1 MAVPQNIAKNW
12 QLFAGVG
19 AVLIAVG
26 INLSELRALK
36 AKQTEQ
42 EGRYTR
48 QFELINK
55 VSDRVNALEVKDAYR
70 RGREDAL
77 AERNKT
83 LSPTSIPLT
92 P

>member
-1 MAVPQNIAKNW
+1 MAVPNSISKNW

-42 EGRYTR
+42 EARYTR
-48 QFELINK
+48 QFELINT
-55 VSDRVNALEVKDAYR
+55 VNGRVNALEVKDAYR

-77 AERNKT
+77 AEKNKV